1 MDFEIE
7 IFNKRDI
14 ESVYKLFTNVYKSDD
29 IIFIEKIKWLF
40 TSKNSFALVV
50 KNDNNQII
58 ATRVAIKWPLKIK
71 NKKIEAYQFCGTCVH
86 QNYRRLGIFSFLNQ
100 KAISYLRKNKGQIIY
115 NISVDKAKIGYQKL
129 GWKYSKG
136 FRRLT
141 KVYPTNY
148 FKNQPL

>member
-58 ATRVAIKWPLKIK
+58 ATCCDQVAIK
-71 NKKIEAYQFCGTCVH
+71 NKK
-86 QNYRRLGIFSFLNQ
+86 
-100 KAISYLRKNKGQIIY
+100 
-115 NISVDKAKIGYQKL
+115 
-129 GWKYSKG
+129 
-136 FRRLT
+136 
-141 KVYPTNY
+141 
-148 FKNQPL
+148 